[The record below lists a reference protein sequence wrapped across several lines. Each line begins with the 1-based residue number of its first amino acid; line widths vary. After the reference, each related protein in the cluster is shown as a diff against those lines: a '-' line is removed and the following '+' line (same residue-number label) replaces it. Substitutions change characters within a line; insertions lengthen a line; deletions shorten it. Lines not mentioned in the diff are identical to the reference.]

1 MADDQVSA
9 RFQPVYGRGQEGQLL
24 TTCDGVWENV
34 ASLAYSWIDG
44 FLSAG
49 PLGISCDLTKLTDE
63 VLDRLAKHISEYKRD
78 REFFIGADCRII
90 TGANDITSFEYCNR
104 DMSAIKILTF
114 VRNPMQHAIV
124 VYPAVDTAKNYSIGG
139 QTVSGA
145 EIDRFGI
152 RLEIRESFGFI
163 RTDIDK
169 A

>member
-1 MADDQVSA
+1 
-9 RFQPVYGRGQEGQLL
+9 
-24 TTCDGVWENV
+24 
-34 ASLAYSWIDG
+34 
-44 FLSAG
+44 
-49 PLGISCDLTKLTDE
+49 
-63 VLDRLAKHISEYKRD
+63 
-78 REFFIGADCRII
+78 
-90 TGANDITSFEYCNR
+90 
-104 DMSAIKILTF
+104 MSVIKILTF

-169 A
+169 V

>member
-1 MADDQVSA
+1 MI
-9 RFQPVYGRGQEGQLL
+9 
-24 TTCDGVWENV
+24 
-34 ASLAYSWIDG
+34 SLR
-44 FLSAG
+44 LSTA
-49 PLGISCDLTKLTDE
+49 T
-63 VLDRLAKHISEYKRD
+63 V
-78 REFFIGADCRII
+78 
-90 TGANDITSFEYCNR
+90 
-104 DMSAIKILTF
+104 IKILTF